1 VRKHIDFCKDPPQ
14 VILPAARGVRVPQHI
29 EHILLEFQLKLN
41 LQRHFSIDLLTHIAE
56 VSVTAV
62 A

>member
-1 VRKHIDFCKDPPQ
+1 